1 MSLAT
6 FWNEEGN
13 WVSAVVSVLAG
24 GGTGVPTANI
34 LPAQSVSYYS
44 SPRIEVEVEEVAR
57 ASEQM
62 AYANGQWYYSHR
74 SATVRVDVTTN
85 RYGEVVTALTWL
97 LFLFF
102 CGFNVLEA
110 SQPSL
115 TSRVAPRHARG
126 AALGVFNTLQSLG
139 FFAGGAAGGWL
150 VRQHG
155 AGAVFLACAILMLLW
170 LLLAW
175 PMRAPGRWAV
185 PPSGTVDRQAA
196 S

>member
-34 LPAQSVSYYS
+34 LPAQSVSFYS
-44 SPRIEVEVEEVAR
+44 SPRIEVEIEEVAR

-85 RYGEVVTALTWL
+85 RTAPTAQNHGTVRGRVRYLMSREAQSFVSPVVTNYVTLDIEETGSGVTVRDPEGDREDTTSL
-97 LFLFF
+97 RFRIEY
-102 CGFNVLEA
+102 GVL
-110 SQPSL
+110 P
-115 TSRVAPRHARG
+115 T
-126 AALGVFNTLQSLG
+126 
-139 FFAGGAAGGWL
+139 
-150 VRQHG
+150 
-155 AGAVFLACAILMLLW
+155 
-170 LLLAW
+170 
-175 PMRAPGRWAV
+175 AV
-185 PPSGTVDRQAA
+185 PTL
-196 S
+196 